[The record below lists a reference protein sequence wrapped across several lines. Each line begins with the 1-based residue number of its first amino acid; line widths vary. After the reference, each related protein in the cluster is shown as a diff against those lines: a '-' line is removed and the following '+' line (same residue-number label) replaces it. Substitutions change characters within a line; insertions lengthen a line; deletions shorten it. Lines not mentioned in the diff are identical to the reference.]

1 MHISLK
7 GLALIKK
14 YEGFK
19 PEAYYCPAGYLSI
32 GYGHRLDT
40 SQKHSLITMSDA
52 HKFLVFDLSY
62 AALVIDKYVKV
73 SLKQGQY
80 DALCSLVYN
89 WGSAGFSKSQG
100 LKYLN
105 QSNYSQAAEEFFSR
119 KQGVVNIKGVF
130 CQGLYN
136 RRQAELELWNEN

>member
-1 MHISLK
+1 MQISHK

-19 PEAYYCPAGYLSI
+19 AKPYYCPAGHLSI

-40 SQKHSLITMSDA
+40 SQKHSLITIPDA

-62 AALVIDKYVKV
+62 VARVIDKYVKV

-80 DALCSLVYN
+80 DALCSLIYN
-89 WGSAGFSKSQG
+89 WGGAGFSKSQG
-100 LKYLN
+100 LKLLN

-119 KQGVVNIKGVF
+119 KRGVVNIKGIF
-130 CQGLYN
+130 SQGLYN